1 MRIAIAGAH
10 GKMGRECARVFLS
23 EGHECPFFISRSA
36 SNDGAWY
43 TGFDALPDSLF
54 CDCIVDFSSPSL
66 LPSLLDYAVRC
77 KTPAVL
83 ATTGYSTA
91 QIEALAEAAKTI
103 PIFMS
108 RNMSVGVHITGK
120 LCEILAGALFPAYD
134 AEIVETHHASKK
146 DAPSGTALYLADQI
160 KKGSG
165 CGTFVYDRRINQIRQ
180 RGEIGIHSLRGGSV
194 VGRHTVNF
202 FGMGESITIEHNA
215 ENRELFARGA
225 LAAAIFLYKKPPGL
239 YGMDTLV
246 ESMLKPELQKFIQRI
261 SFLSPER

>member
-10 GKMGRECARVFLS
+10 GKMGRECVRVFLS

-36 SNDGAWY
+36 QNDKTCY
-43 TGFDALPDSLF
+43 PDFQSLPDSLF

-66 LPSLLDYAVRC
+66 LSSLLSYAQHR
-77 KTPAVL
+77 KIPIVL

-91 QIEALAEAAKTI
+91 QIDALTEAAKEI
-103 PIFMS
+103 PVFMS
-108 RNMSVGVHITGK
+108 RNMSIGVHIAGK

-160 KKGSG
+160 KKGGGSG
-165 CGTFVYDRRINQIRQ
+165 VFVYDRRINQIRKS
-180 RGEIGIHSLRGGSV
+180 GEIGIHSLRGGSV
-194 VGRHTVNF
+194 VGRHTVSF
-202 FGMGESITIEHNA
+202 FGKGESITIEHNA

-239 YGMDTLV
+239 YGMDTLID
-246 ESMLKPELQKFIQRI
+246 SMLKPD
-261 SFLSPER
+261 